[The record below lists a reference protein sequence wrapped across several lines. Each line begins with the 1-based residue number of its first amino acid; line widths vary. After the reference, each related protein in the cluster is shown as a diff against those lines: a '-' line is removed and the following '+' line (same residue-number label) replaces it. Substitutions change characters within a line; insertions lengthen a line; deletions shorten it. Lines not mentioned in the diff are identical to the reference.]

1 MDGRSLILNP
11 GPNEIE
17 LPGSEAGYAD
27 GVLWLYIKGQTL
39 AQTFALLSDPDNTAV
54 IVFNYGDMSDRYE
67 GFTHL
72 ISLREGDELVSAALE
87 RRADNG

>member
-27 GVLWLYIKGQTL
+27 GVLWLYLKGVTL
-39 AQTFALLSDPDNTAV
+39 AQAFALLSDPDNTQA
-54 IVFNYGDMSDRYE
+54 IEFRYGEMVDAYE
-67 GFTHL
+67 GMTRL
-72 ISLREGDELVSAALE
+72 TSVRDSGEQVSASME
-87 RRADNG
+87 RGTGDV